1 MTLRSLCQ
9 ILRKVRTPLVLIYVC
24 ATCLEF
30 VASFFA
36 KVIFGIMT
44 SRLAWTFR
52 FFSGKLWRALSK
64 FRYVSICLPS
74 KPVWVRLLSTRKTSS
89 MDREYSMGFFS
100 SHAASPVLDLL
111 IVSWRSSWELV
122 CATCMTVYVWKHN
135 HLYSLLVS
143 PQSNIYCGSRLFT
156 IQGRS
161 AFSRKHRYF
170 VRYV

>member
-1 MTLRSLCQ
+1 MPWVRRQFLCKGYFWHHDITISLNIQ
-9 ILRKVRTPLVLIYVC
+9 V
-24 ATCLEF
+24 
-30 VASFFA
+30 
-36 KVIFGIMT
+36 
-44 SRLAWTFR
+44 
-52 FFSGKLWRALSK
+52 FSGKLWRALSK

-74 KPVWVRLLSTRKTSS
+74 KPVWVRVLSTRKTSS
-89 MDREYSMGFFS
+89 KDREYSMGFFS